1 MFQKFTSAYIPRF
14 SFILQLILSDVFG
27 QKLTNL
33 LSCQRVPFSVNE
45 TGFNSTDLKKK
56 IK

>member
-45 TGFNSTDLKKK
+45 TGFNTTDLKK
-56 IK
+56 